1 MIDWVSAVLPCD
13 HDPSKLTSGIVMSFD
28 ALLNQEW
35 TVNKKL
41 SVEGSYSSKIQVKS
55 NDNSREIYISGNPT
69 KFLQG
74 HNLFGSNDLRGLMN
88 KFFDEL
94 LKHDELGLSPNHFQL
109 ADIRN
114 GEYELTRVDVN
125 ETWHLS
131 NQKDVLAWIRAVG
144 ETAFL
149 KHRGAGQFS
158 GDTAY
163 FGKNSRRWS
172 LKCYSKGL
180 EILAKGHKLPPEL
193 SIPEMIEYAQKALR
207 IEGVIR
213 QMELKRR
220 SLNRAC
226 NWDIDT
232 AEELL
237 LEYISKLEMSDV
249 FMLDES
255 VLDTLPPRL
264 RLTYQAWLN
273 GDDLKSVFTH
283 RTFYRVRKEMEKY
296 GIDIST
302 KSPKE
307 KTNVI
312 PLIRVL
318 EAKPVG
324 IPDWAY
330 EKGLVA

>member
-1 MIDWVSAVLPCD
+1 MIDWVSAILPCR
-13 HDPSKLTSGIVMSFD
+13 HDPSTLVSGVVMSFD
-28 ALLNQEW
+28 KNGQNEW
-35 TVNKKL
+35 SVNKNL
-41 SVEGSYSSKIQVKS
+41 SVEGSYSSKIQIKS
-55 NDNSREIYISGNPT
+55 FTENQIYVSGNPT

-74 HNLFGSNDLRGLMN
+74 HNLFGSNDLVTLMRR
-88 KFFDEL
+88 FFNEL
-94 LKHDELGLSPNHFQL
+94 LSHDELGLYPTPVQY
-109 ADIRN
+109 ADIYDGN
-114 GEYELTRVDVN
+114 YYLTRVDVN

-172 LKCYSKGL
+172 LKCYSKGQ
-180 EILAKGHKLPPEL
+180 EITAKGHKLPKEL
-193 SIPEMIEYAQKALR
+193 AIPEMLEYAHKALR
-207 IEGVIR
+207 IEGVTR
-213 QMELKRR
+213 QLELKRR
-220 SLNRAC
+220 GLDLAC

-237 LEYISKLEMSDV
+237 LEYLSKLEMSDV
-249 FMLDES
+249 YMLKDD
-255 VLDTLPPRL
+255 VLENLPPRL

-273 GDDLKSVFTH
+273 GDDLKQILPH
-283 RTFYRVRKEMEKY
+283 NTFYRSKRALQEY

-307 KTNVI
+307 KSNVI

-330 EKGLVA
+330 EKNLVA

>member
-1 MIDWVSAVLPCD
+1 MIDWVSAILPCK
-13 HDPSKLTSGIVMSFD
+13 HDPSKLIDGFVMSFD
-28 ALLNQEW
+28 ALGEQQW
-35 TVNKKL
+35 ICNKKL
-41 SVEGSYSSKIQVKS
+41 SVEGSYSSKIQISSVS
-55 NDNSREIYISGNPT
+55 ENQIYISGNPT

-74 HNLFGSNDLRGLMN
+74 HNLFGTNDLNYLMT
-88 KFFDEL
+88 KFFDVL
-94 LKHDELGLSPNHFQL
+94 LEHEALGLCPDPFQL
-109 ADIRN
+109 SAIQN

-131 NQKDVLAWIRAVG
+131 SQKDVMAWIRAVG
-144 ETAFL
+144 ETAYL

-163 FGKNSRRWS
+163 FGKNSRRWA

-193 SIPEMIEYAQKALR
+193 DIPEMKEYAQKALR
-207 IEGVIR
+207 IEAVTR
-213 QMELKRR
+213 QLELKRR
-220 SLNRAC
+220 SLNIAC

-232 AEELL
+232 AEVLL
-237 LEYISKLEMSDV
+237 LEYLSKLEMSDV
-249 FMLDES
+249 YMLKDD
-255 VLDTLPPRL
+255 VLDSLPHRL
-264 RLTYQAWLN
+264 RLTYQSWLN
-273 GDDLKSVFTH
+273 GDDLKQILPNN
-283 RTFYRVRKEMEKY
+283 TFYRYKKALREY
-296 GIDIST
+296 GVDISS

>member
-1 MIDWVSAVLPCD
+1 
-13 HDPSKLTSGIVMSFD
+13 MSFD
-28 ALLNQEW
+28 AQGENEW
-35 TVNKKL
+35 TVNKTL
-41 SVEGSYSSKIQVKS
+41 TVEGSYSSKIQIKS
-55 NDNSREIYISGNPT
+55 HTENQIYISGNPT

-74 HNLFGSNDLRGLMN
+74 HNLFGTNDLVCLMG

-94 LKHDELGLSPNHFQL
+94 LKHEQLGLCPDPFQY
-109 ADIRN
+109 ANIKD
-114 GEYELTRVDVN
+114 GHYELTRVDVN
-125 ETWHLS
+125 ETWHLN
-131 NQKDVLAWIRAVG
+131 NQKDVLSWIRAVG
-144 ETAFL
+144 ETAYL

-163 FGKNSRRWS
+163 FGKNSRRWA

-207 IEGVIR
+207 IEGVTR
-213 QMELKRR
+213 QLELKRR
-220 SLNRAC
+220 SLHVAS

-249 FMLDES
+249 YMLDQS

-307 KTNVI
+307 KNNVI

-330 EKGLVA
+330 EKNLVA

>member
-1 MIDWVSAVLPCD
+1 MIDWVSAILPCK
-13 HDPSKLTSGIVMSFD
+13 HDPSKLISGLVMAFD
-28 ALLNQEW
+28 AQGNNEW
-35 TVNKKL
+35 TVNKTL
-41 SVEGSYSSKIQVKS
+41 TVEGSHSSKIQIKS
-55 NDNSREIYISGNPT
+55 HTENQIYISGNPT

-74 HNLFGSNDLRGLMN
+74 HNLFGSNDLVGLMG

-94 LKHDELGLSPNHFQL
+94 LKHEDLGLCPDPFQL
-109 ADIRN
+109 ANIKD
-114 GEYELTRVDVN
+114 GHYELTRVDVN
-125 ETWHLS
+125 ETWHLN

-144 ETAFL
+144 ETAYL

-163 FGKNSRRWS
+163 FGKNSRRWA

-193 SIPEMIEYAQKALR
+193 AIPEMLEYAQKALR
-207 IEGVIR
+207 IEGVTR
-213 QMELKRR
+213 QLELKRR
-220 SLNRAC
+220 SLHVAS

-249 FMLDES
+249 YMLKDD
-255 VLDTLPPRL
+255 VLDSLPPRL

-273 GDDLKSVFTH
+273 GDDLKTVLP
-283 RTFYRVRKEMEKY
+283 RPTFYRYRKQILEY
-296 GIDIST
+296 GVDISS

-307 KTNVI
+307 KSNVI

-318 EAKPVG
+318 EAQPVG

-330 EKGLVA
+330 ERNLVA

>member
-1 MIDWVSAVLPCD
+1 MIDWVSAILPCK
-13 HDPSKLTSGIVMSFD
+13 HDPSKLISGIVMAFD
-28 ALLNQEW
+28 ANDQQEW
-35 TVNKKL
+35 VVHKKL
-41 SVEGSYSSKIQVKS
+41 SVEGSYSSKIQITS
-55 NDNSREIYISGNPT
+55 HTENQIYISGNPT

-74 HNLFGSNDLRGLMN
+74 HNLFGTNDLVGLMG
-88 KFFDEL
+88 KFFNEL
-94 LKHDELGLSPNHFQL
+94 LKHENLGLCPDPFQY
-109 ADIRN
+109 AAIKD
-114 GEYELTRVDVN
+114 GHYELTRVDVN
-125 ETWHLS
+125 ETWHLNS
-131 NQKDVLAWIRAVG
+131 QKDVQAWIRAVG
-144 ETAFL
+144 ETAYL

-163 FGKNSRRWS
+163 FGKNSRRWA

-193 SIPEMIEYAQKALR
+193 AIPEMIEYAQKALR
-207 IEGVIR
+207 IEGVTR
-213 QMELKRR
+213 QLELKRR
-220 SLNRAC
+220 QLHVAS

-237 LEYISKLEMSDV
+237 LEYVSKLEMSEV
-249 FMLDES
+249 YMLDQS

-273 GDDLKSVFTH
+273 GDDLKSVFTT

-330 EKGLVA
+330 ERNLVA

>member
-1 MIDWVSAVLPCD
+1 MIDWVSAILPCK
-13 HDPSKLTSGIVMSFD
+13 HDPSKLISGLVMAFD
-28 ALLNQEW
+28 AQGNNEW
-35 TVNKKL
+35 TVNKTL
-41 SVEGSYSSKIQVKS
+41 TVEGSHSSKIQIKS
-55 NDNSREIYISGNPT
+55 HTENQIYISGNPT

-74 HNLFGSNDLRGLMN
+74 HNLFGTNDLVGLMG
-88 KFFDEL
+88 KFFDAL
-94 LKHDELGLSPNHFQL
+94 LEHEQLGLCPDPFQY
-109 ADIRN
+109 ANIKD
-114 GEYELTRVDVN
+114 GHYELTRVDVN
-125 ETWHLS
+125 ETWHLNS
-131 NQKDVLAWIRAVG
+131 QKDVLSWIRAVG
-144 ETAFL
+144 ETAYL
-149 KHRGAGQFS
+149 RHRGAGQFS

-163 FGKNSRRWS
+163 FGKNSRRWA

-193 SIPEMIEYAQKALR
+193 SLPEMIEYAQKALR
-207 IEGVIR
+207 IEGVTR
-213 QMELKRR
+213 QLELKRR
-220 SLNRAC
+220 SLHVAS

-283 RTFYRVRKEMEKY
+283 RTFYRVRKQMEKY

-307 KTNVI
+307 KNNVI

-330 EKGLVA
+330 DKKLVA

>member
-1 MIDWVSAVLPCD
+1 MIDWVSAILPCK
-13 HDPSKLTSGIVMSFD
+13 HDPSKLISGLVMAFD
-28 ALLNQEW
+28 AQGNNEW
-35 TVNKKL
+35 TVNKTL
-41 SVEGSYSSKIQVKS
+41 TVEGSHSSKIQIKS
-55 NDNSREIYISGNPT
+55 HTENQIYISGNPT

-74 HNLFGSNDLRGLMN
+74 HNLFGSNDLVGLMG

-94 LKHDELGLSPNHFQL
+94 LKHEDLGLCPDPFQL
-109 ADIRN
+109 ANIKD
-114 GEYELTRVDVN
+114 GHYELTRVDVN
-125 ETWHLS
+125 ETWHLR
-131 NQKDVLAWIRAVG
+131 NKNEVLAWIRSVG

-172 LKCYSKGL
+172 LKCYSKGHEL
-180 EILAKGHKLPPEL
+180 TAKGHKLPKEL
-193 SIPEMIEYAQKALR
+193 ATPEMLEYADKALR

-213 QMELKRR
+213 QLELKRR
-220 SLNRAC
+220 LLNVAS

-249 FMLDES
+249 YMLKDD
-255 VLDTLPPRL
+255 VLDSLPPRL
-264 RLTYQAWLN
+264 RMVYQTWLN
-273 GDDLKSVFTH
+273 GDDLKQILPH
-283 RTFYRVRKEMEKY
+283 NTFYRYKKALREF

-307 KTNVI
+307 KSNVI

-330 EKGLVA
+330 EKNLVA

>member
-1 MIDWVSAVLPCD
+1 MIDWVSAKLPCK
-13 HDPSKLTSGIVMSFD
+13 HDPSKLISGLVMSFD
-28 ALLNQEW
+28 ALGEQEW
-35 TVNKKL
+35 VVNKRL
-41 SVEGSYSSKIQVKS
+41 SVEGSYSSKVQISSFSEDQ
-55 NDNSREIYISGNPT
+55 IYISGNPT

-74 HNLFGSNDLRGLMN
+74 HNLFGTNDLVGLMS
-88 KFFDEL
+88 KFFDCL
-94 LKHDELGLSPNHFQL
+94 LTHEQLGLNPDPFQY
-109 ADIRN
+109 ADIKDGN
-114 GEYELTRVDVN
+114 YELTRVDVN
-125 ETWHLS
+125 ETWHL
-131 NQKDVLAWIRAVG
+131 NNRADVLAWIRSVG
-144 ETAFL
+144 ETAYL

-180 EILAKGHKLPPEL
+180 EILAKGHKLPSEL
-193 SIPEMIEYAQKALR
+193 RIPEMIEYAEKSLR
-207 IEGVIR
+207 IEAVIR
-213 QMELKRR
+213 QLELKRR
-220 SLNRAC
+220 GLNTAS

-232 AEELL
+232 SEELL
-237 LEYISKLEMSDV
+237 LEYISKLELSDV
-249 FMLDES
+249 YMLNDD
-255 VLDTLPPRL
+255 VLNTLPPRL

-273 GDDLKSVFTH
+273 GDDLKQILPH
-283 RTFYRVRKEMEKY
+283 NTFYRSKKALREY

-324 IPDWAY
+324 IPHWAH
-330 EKGLVA
+330 EKSLVA

>member
-1 MIDWVSAVLPCD
+1 MIDWVTAKLICN
-13 HDPSKLTSGIVMSFD
+13 HDPDKLSEGLVASLDRHGNTEWLIHKKLTI
-28 ALLNQEW
+28 
-35 TVNKKL
+35 
-41 SVEGSYSSKIQVKS
+41 EGSYSTKIQIQS
-55 NDNSREIYISGNPT
+55 LTDTQIYISGNPT

-74 HNLFGSNDLRGLMN
+74 HNLFGSNDLVSIMG

-94 LKHDELGLSPNHFQL
+94 LKREELGLCPDPFQY
-109 ADIRN
+109 ANIKD
-114 GEYELTRVDVN
+114 GHYELSRVDVN
-125 ETWHLS
+125 ETWHLN
-131 NQKDVLAWIRAVG
+131 NQKDVLAWIRSVG
-144 ETAFL
+144 ETAYL

-163 FGKNSRRWS
+163 FGKNSRRWA

-180 EILAKGHKLPPEL
+180 EIQKKDRRLAPEL
-193 SIPEMIEYAQKALR
+193 DLPEMREYAHKALR
-207 IEGVIR
+207 IEGVTR
-213 QMELKRR
+213 QLELKRR
-220 SLNRAC
+220 SLHIAS

-249 FMLDES
+249 YMLKDE
-255 VLDTLPPRL
+255 VLDSLPPRL

-273 GDDLKSVFTH
+273 GDDLKHILPNGTY
-283 RTFYRVRKEMEKY
+283 YRSKAGLQKY

-302 KSPKE
+302 KPPKE
-307 KTNVI
+307 NNVI

-324 IPDWAY
+324 IPSWAY
-330 EKGLVA
+330 DKKLVA

>member
-1 MIDWVSAVLPCD
+1 MIDWVSAKLPCK
-13 HDPSKLTSGIVMSFD
+13 HDPSKLIDGFVMSYD
-28 ALLNQEW
+28 AQGINQW
-35 TVNKKL
+35 IVNKTL
-41 SVEGSYSSKIQVKS
+41 SVEGSYSSKIQIKS
-55 NDNSREIYISGNPT
+55 LTEDQIYISGNPT

-74 HNLFGSNDLRGLMN
+74 HNLFGSNDLVGLMG
-88 KFFDEL
+88 KFFDAL
-94 LKHDELGLSPNHFQL
+94 LEHDDLGLCPDPFQY
-109 ADIRN
+109 AAIKD
-114 GEYELTRVDVN
+114 GEYELSRVDVN
-125 ETWHLS
+125 ETWHLN

-144 ETAFL
+144 ETAYL

-163 FGKNSRRWS
+163 FGKDSRRWA

-180 EILAKGHKLPPEL
+180 EILARGHKLPPEL
-193 SIPEMIEYAQKALR
+193 AIPEMMEYAQKALR
-207 IEGVIR
+207 IEGVTR
-213 QMELKRR
+213 QLELKRR
-220 SLNRAC
+220 GLDIAS

-249 FMLDES
+249 YMLKDD
-255 VLDTLPPRL
+255 VLDSLPAKL
-264 RLTYQAWLN
+264 RLAYQSWLN
-273 GDDLKSVFTH
+273 GDDLKIILS
-283 RTFYRVRKEMEKY
+283 RPTFYRYRTQLFKY

-307 KTNVI
+307 KSNVI

-330 EKGLVA
+330 EKNLVA

>member
-1 MIDWVSAVLPCD
+1 MIDWVSAILPCK
-13 HDPSKLTSGIVMSFD
+13 HDPSKLISGLVMAFD
-28 ALLNQEW
+28 AQGNNEW
-35 TVNKKL
+35 TVNKTL
-41 SVEGSYSSKIQVKS
+41 TVEGSHSSKIQIKS
-55 NDNSREIYISGNPT
+55 HTENQIYISGNPT

-74 HNLFGSNDLRGLMN
+74 HNLFGTNDLVGLMG
-88 KFFDEL
+88 KFFDAL
-94 LKHDELGLSPNHFQL
+94 LEHEQLGLCPDPFQY
-109 ADIRN
+109 ANIKD
-114 GEYELTRVDVN
+114 GHYELTRVDVN
-125 ETWHLS
+125 ETWHLNS
-131 NQKDVLAWIRAVG
+131 QKDVLSWIRAVG
-144 ETAFL
+144 ETAYL
-149 KHRGAGQFS
+149 RHRGAGQFS

-163 FGKNSRRWS
+163 FGKNSRRWA

-193 SIPEMIEYAQKALR
+193 SLPEMIEYAQKALR
-207 IEGVIR
+207 IEGVTR
-213 QMELKRR
+213 QLELKRR
-220 SLNRAC
+220 SLHVAS

-307 KTNVI
+307 KNNVI

-330 EKGLVA
+330 DKKLVA

>member
-1 MIDWVSAVLPCD
+1 MIDWVSAILPCK
-13 HDPSKLTSGIVMSFD
+13 HDPSKLISGIVMSFD
-28 ALLNQEW
+28 AQGENEW
-35 TVNKKL
+35 TVNKTL
-41 SVEGSYSSKIQVKS
+41 TVEGSYSSKIQIKS
-55 NDNSREIYISGNPT
+55 HTDNQIYISGNPT

-74 HNLFGSNDLRGLMN
+74 HNLFGTNDLVGLMG

-94 LKHDELGLSPNHFQL
+94 LKHEQLGLCPDPFEYANIKDGH
-109 ADIRN
+109 
-114 GEYELTRVDVN
+114 YELTRVDVN
-125 ETWHLS
+125 ETWHLN
-131 NQKDVLAWIRAVG
+131 NQKDVLSWIRAVG
-144 ETAFL
+144 ETAYL

-163 FGKNSRRWS
+163 FGKNSRRWA

-207 IEGVIR
+207 IEGVTR
-213 QMELKRR
+213 QLELKRR
-220 SLNRAC
+220 SLHVAS

-249 FMLDES
+249 YMLDQS

-307 KTNVI
+307 KNNVI

-330 EKGLVA
+330 EKNLVA

>member
-1 MIDWVSAVLPCD
+1 MIDWVTAKLICN
-13 HDPSKLTSGIVMSFD
+13 HDP
-28 ALLNQEW
+28 N
-35 TVNKKL
+35 KL
-41 SVEGSYSSKIQVKS
+41 SEGLVASLDRDGNTEWLVHKKVTVEGSYSTKIQIQS
-55 NDNSREIYISGNPT
+55 LTDTQIYISGNPT

-74 HNLFGSNDLRGLMN
+74 HNLFGSNDLVSIMG

-94 LKHDELGLSPNHFQL
+94 LKREELGLCPDPFQY
-109 ADIRN
+109 ANIKD
-114 GEYELTRVDVN
+114 GHYELSRVDVN
-125 ETWHLS
+125 ETWHLN
-131 NQKDVLAWIRAVG
+131 NQKDVLAWIRSVG
-144 ETAFL
+144 ETAYL

-163 FGKNSRRWS
+163 FGKNSRRWA

-180 EILAKGHKLPPEL
+180 EIQKKDRRLAPEL
-193 SIPEMIEYAQKALR
+193 DIPEMREYAHKALR
-207 IEGVIR
+207 IEGVTR
-213 QMELKRR
+213 QLELKRR
-220 SLNRAC
+220 DLHIAS

-249 FMLDES
+249 YMLKGE
-255 VLDTLPPRL
+255 VLDSLPPRL

-273 GDDLKSVFTH
+273 GDDLKSVLP
-283 RTFYRVRKEMEKY
+283 RPTFYRYRKQILEY

-307 KTNVI
+307 KNNVI

-318 EAKPVG
+318 EAQPVG

-330 EKGLVA
+330 ERNLVA

>member
-1 MIDWVSAVLPCD
+1 MIDWVSAILPCK
-13 HDPSKLTSGIVMSFD
+13 HDPSKLISGLVMAFD
-28 ALLNQEW
+28 AQGNNEW
-35 TVNKKL
+35 TLNKTL
-41 SVEGSYSSKIQVKS
+41 SVEGSHSSKIQIKS
-55 NDNSREIYISGNPT
+55 HTENQIYISGNPT

-74 HNLFGSNDLRGLMN
+74 HNLFGTNDLVGLMG
-88 KFFDEL
+88 KFFDSL
-94 LKHDELGLSPNHFQL
+94 LQQERLGLCPDPFQY
-109 ADIRN
+109 ANIKD
-114 GEYELTRVDVN
+114 GHYELTRVDVN
-125 ETWHLS
+125 ETWHLNS
-131 NQKDVLAWIRAVG
+131 QKDVLAWIRAVG
-144 ETAFL
+144 ETAYL

-163 FGKNSRRWS
+163 FGKNSRRWA

-193 SIPEMIEYAQKALR
+193 AIPEMMEYAQKALR
-207 IEGVIR
+207 IEGVTR
-213 QMELKRR
+213 QLELKRR
-220 SLNRAC
+220 SLHVAS

-237 LEYISKLEMSDV
+237 LEYVSKLEMSDV
-249 FMLDES
+249 YMLDQS

-330 EKGLVA
+330 ERNLVA

>member
-1 MIDWVSAVLPCD
+1 MIDWVSAKIICN
-13 HDPSKLTSGIVMSFD
+13 HDPNKLSNGIIASLD
-28 ALLNQEW
+28 REGNTEW
-35 TVNKKL
+35 LTNKKTT
-41 SVEGSYSSKIQVKS
+41 VEGSYSTKIQIQSVT
-55 NDNSREIYISGNPT
+55 DTQIYISGNPT

-74 HNLFGSNDLRGLMN
+74 HNLFGSNDLVSIMG

-94 LKHDELGLSPNHFQL
+94 LKKEELGLCPDPFQY
-109 ADIRN
+109 ANIKD
-114 GEYELTRVDVN
+114 GHYELSRVDVN
-125 ETWHLS
+125 ETWHL
-131 NQKDVLAWIRAVG
+131 NNEKEVLAWIRAVG
-144 ETAFL
+144 ESAYL

-163 FGKNSRRWS
+163 FGKHSRRWA
-172 LKCYSKGL
+172 LKCYSKFM
-180 EILAKGHKLPPEL
+180 EILAKGHHLPVDL
-193 SIPEMIEYAQKALR
+193 QIPEMIEYARKALR
-207 IEGVIR
+207 IEGVTR
-213 QMELKRR
+213 QQELKRR
-220 SLNRAC
+220 SLHIAS

-249 FMLDES
+249 YMLKDD
-255 VLDTLPPRL
+255 VLDSLPPRL

-273 GDDLKSVFTH
+273 GDDLKSVLP
-283 RTFYRVRKEMEKY
+283 RPTFYRYRKQILEY

-307 KTNVI
+307 KNNVI

-318 EAKPVG
+318 EAQPVG

-330 EKGLVA
+330 ERNLVA

>member
-1 MIDWVSAVLPCD
+1 MIDYISGFLPCK
-13 HDPSKLTSGIVMSFD
+13 HDPEKLIDGFVMSFD
-28 ALLNQEW
+28 PLGNQEW
-35 TVNKKL
+35 VCNKKL
-41 SVEGSYSSKIQVKS
+41 SVEGSYSSKIQLQSHSENLV
-55 NDNSREIYISGNPT
+55 YFTGNPV

-74 HNLFGSNDLRGLMN
+74 HNLFGTNDIRHLMRL
-88 KFFDEL
+88 FFDEL
-94 LKHDELGLSPNHFQL
+94 LKQEALGLCPDPFQYDL
-109 ADIRN
+109 IQD
-114 GEYELTRVDVN
+114 GHYELTRVDVN
-125 ETWHLS
+125 ESWHLNNS
-131 NQKDVLAWIRAVG
+131 REVQAWIRAVG
-144 ETAFL
+144 ETAYL

-163 FGKNSRRWS
+163 FGKHSRRWA
-172 LKCYSKGL
+172 LKCYSKFM
-180 EILAKGHKLPPEL
+180 EILAKGHHLPVDL
-193 SIPEMIEYAQKALR
+193 QIPEMIEYARKALR
-207 IEGVIR
+207 IEGVTR
-213 QMELKRR
+213 QQELKRR
-220 SLNRAC
+220 SLHIAS

-249 FMLDES
+249 YMLKDD
-255 VLDTLPPRL
+255 VLDSLPPRL

-273 GDDLKSVFTH
+273 GDDLKSVLP
-283 RTFYRVRKEMEKY
+283 RPTFYRYRKQILEY

-307 KTNVI
+307 KNNVI

-330 EKGLVA
+330 ERNLVA

>member
-1 MIDWVSAVLPCD
+1 MIDFVSAFLPCK
-13 HDPSKLTSGIVMSFD
+13 HDPSKLVSGFVMSFD
-28 ALLNQEW
+28 ALGEQEW
-35 TVNKKL
+35 VANKKL
-41 SVEGSYSSKIQVKS
+41 SVEGSHSSKIQISSCSEDK
-55 NDNSREIYISGNPT
+55 IYISGNPV

-74 HNLFGSNDLRGLMN
+74 HNLFGTNDLRYLMS
-88 KFFDEL
+88 KFFDAL
-94 LKHDELGLSPNHFQL
+94 LEHDELGLCPDPFQR
-109 ADIRN
+109 AAIKN

-125 ETWHLS
+125 ETWHLK
-131 NQKDVLAWIRAVG
+131 NKNEVLAWIRAVG
-144 ETAFL
+144 ETAYL

-163 FGKNSRRWS
+163 FGKESRRWA

-180 EILAKGHKLPPEL
+180 EILAKGHKLPEQL
-193 SIPEMIEYAQKALR
+193 RIPEMLEYAEKALR
-207 IEGVIR
+207 IEGVTR
-213 QMELKRR
+213 QLELKRR
-220 SLNRAC
+220 SLDIAA

-232 AEELL
+232 PEVLL

-249 FMLDES
+249 YMLKDDL
-255 VLDTLPPRL
+255 LDSLPHRL
-264 RLTYQAWLN
+264 RLTYQSWLN
-273 GDDLKSVFTH
+273 GDDLKQILPH
-283 RTFYRVRKEMEKY
+283 NTFYRYKKALREY

-312 PLIRVL
+312 PLIRYL

-330 EKGLVA
+330 ERNLVA

>member
-1 MIDWVSAVLPCD
+1 MIDWVSAILPCK
-13 HDPSKLTSGIVMSFD
+13 HDPSKLISGLVMAFD
-28 ALLNQEW
+28 AQGNNEW
-35 TVNKKL
+35 TVNKTL
-41 SVEGSYSSKIQVKS
+41 TVEGSHSSKIQIKS
-55 NDNSREIYISGNPT
+55 HTENQIYISGNPT

-74 HNLFGSNDLRGLMN
+74 HNLFGSNDLVGLMG

-94 LKHDELGLSPNHFQL
+94 LKHEDLGLCPDPFQL
-109 ADIRN
+109 ANIKD
-114 GEYELTRVDVN
+114 GHYELTRVDVN
-125 ETWHLS
+125 ETWHLN

-144 ETAFL
+144 ETAYL

-163 FGKNSRRWS
+163 FGKNSRRWA

-193 SIPEMIEYAQKALR
+193 AIPEMLEYAQKALR
-207 IEGVIR
+207 IEGVTR
-213 QMELKRR
+213 QLELKRR
-220 SLNRAC
+220 SLHVAS

-249 FMLDES
+249 YMLKDD
-255 VLDTLPPRL
+255 VLDSLPPRL

-273 GDDLKSVFTH
+273 GDDLKTVLP
-283 RTFYRVRKEMEKY
+283 RPTFYRYRKQILEY
-296 GIDIST
+296 GVDISS

-307 KTNVI
+307 KSNVI

-318 EAKPVG
+318 EAQPVG

-330 EKGLVA
+330 EKNLVA

>member
-1 MIDWVSAVLPCD
+1 MIDWVSAILPCK
-13 HDPSKLTSGIVMSFD
+13 HDPSKLISGLVMSFD
-28 ALLNQEW
+28 AQGNNEW
-35 TVNKKL
+35 TVNKTL
-41 SVEGSYSSKIQVKS
+41 SVEGSYSSKIQIKS
-55 NDNSREIYISGNPT
+55 HTENQIYISGNPT

-74 HNLFGSNDLRGLMN
+74 HNLFGPNDLVSIMG

-94 LKHDELGLSPNHFQL
+94 LTHKNLGLCPDPFQY
-109 ADIRN
+109 ANIKD
-114 GEYELTRVDVN
+114 GHYELTRVDVN
-125 ETWHLS
+125 ETWHLNS
-131 NQKDVLAWIRAVG
+131 QKDVQAWIRAVG
-144 ETAFL
+144 ETAYL

-163 FGKNSRRWS
+163 FGKNSRRWA

-193 SIPEMIEYAQKALR
+193 ATPEMLEYAQKALR
-207 IEGVIR
+207 IEGVTR
-213 QMELKRR
+213 QLELKRR
-220 SLNRAC
+220 QLHVAS

-249 FMLDES
+249 YMLKDD
-255 VLDTLPPRL
+255 VLDSLPPRL

-273 GDDLKSVFTH
+273 GDDLKTVLP
-283 RTFYRVRKEMEKY
+283 RPTFYRYRKQILEY
-296 GIDIST
+296 GVDISS

-307 KTNVI
+307 KSNVI

-330 EKGLVA
+330 ERNLVA

>member
-1 MIDWVSAVLPCD
+1 MIDWVSAIITCK
-13 HDPSKLTSGIVMSFD
+13 HDPSKLISGIVMSFD
-28 ALLNQEW
+28 AQGENEW
-35 TVNKKL
+35 TVNKTL
-41 SVEGSYSSKIQVKS
+41 SVEGSHSSKIQIKS
-55 NDNSREIYISGNPT
+55 HTENQIYISGNPT

-74 HNLFGSNDLRGLMN
+74 HNLFGTNDLIYLMG

-94 LKHDELGLSPNHFQL
+94 LSHDELGLCPDPFEYANIKEGH
-109 ADIRN
+109 
-114 GEYELTRVDVN
+114 YELTRVDVN
-125 ETWHLS
+125 ETWHLN
-131 NQKDVLAWIRAVG
+131 NQRDVLSWIRAVG
-144 ETAFL
+144 ETAHL

-172 LKCYSKGL
+172 LKCYSKGQ
-180 EILAKGHKLPPEL
+180 EIKAKGHKLPTEL
-193 SIPEMIEYAQKALR
+193 ATPEMIEYAEKALR
-207 IEGVIR
+207 IEGVTR
-213 QMELKRR
+213 QLELKRR
-220 SLNRAC
+220 SLHLAS

-249 FMLDES
+249 YMLDES

-273 GDDLKSVFTH
+273 GDDLKSVFTY
-283 RTFYRVRKEMEKY
+283 RTFYRCRSEMLKY

-307 KTNVI
+307 KSNVI

-318 EAKPVG
+318 EAQPVG

-330 EKGLVA
+330 EKNLVA

>member
-1 MIDWVSAVLPCD
+1 MIDWVSAILPCK
-13 HDPSKLTSGIVMSFD
+13 HDPSKLISGLVMSFD
-28 ALLNQEW
+28 AQGNNEW
-35 TVNKKL
+35 TVNKTL
-41 SVEGSYSSKIQVKS
+41 SVEGSYSSKIQIKS
-55 NDNSREIYISGNPT
+55 HTENQIYISGNPT

-74 HNLFGSNDLRGLMN
+74 HNLFGSNDLVSIMG

-94 LKHDELGLSPNHFQL
+94 LTHKNLGLCPDPFQY
-109 ADIRN
+109 ANIKD
-114 GEYELTRVDVN
+114 GHYELTRVDVN
-125 ETWHLS
+125 ETWHLNS
-131 NQKDVLAWIRAVG
+131 QKDVQAWIRAVG
-144 ETAFL
+144 EPAYL

-163 FGKNSRRWS
+163 FGKNSRRWA

-193 SIPEMIEYAQKALR
+193 ATPEMLEYAQKALR
-207 IEGVIR
+207 IEGVTR
-213 QMELKRR
+213 QLELKRR
-220 SLNRAC
+220 QLHVAS

-249 FMLDES
+249 YMLKDD
-255 VLDTLPPRL
+255 VLDSLPPRL

-273 GDDLKSVFTH
+273 GDDLKTVLP
-283 RTFYRVRKEMEKY
+283 RPTFYRYRKQILEY
-296 GIDIST
+296 GVDISS

-307 KTNVI
+307 KSNVI

-330 EKGLVA
+330 ERNLVA

>member
-1 MIDWVSAVLPCD
+1 MIDWVSAILPCK
-13 HDPSKLTSGIVMSFD
+13 HDPSKLISGLVMSFD
-28 ALLNQEW
+28 AQGNNEW
-35 TVNKKL
+35 TVNKTL
-41 SVEGSYSSKIQVKS
+41 SVEGSYSSKIQIKS
-55 NDNSREIYISGNPT
+55 HTENQIYISGNPT

-74 HNLFGSNDLRGLMN
+74 HNLFGTNDLVGLMG

-94 LKHDELGLSPNHFQL
+94 LKHENLGLCPDPFQY
-109 ADIRN
+109 AAIKD
-114 GEYELTRVDVN
+114 GHYELTRVDVN
-125 ETWHLS
+125 ETWHLNS
-131 NQKDVLAWIRAVG
+131 QKDVQAWIRAVG
-144 ETAFL
+144 ETAYL

-163 FGKNSRRWS
+163 FGKNSRRWA

-193 SIPEMIEYAQKALR
+193 STPEMLEYAQKALR
-207 IEGVIR
+207 IEGVTR
-213 QMELKRR
+213 QLELKRR
-220 SLNRAC
+220 QLHVAS

-249 FMLDES
+249 YMLKDD
-255 VLDTLPPRL
+255 VLDSLPPRL

-273 GDDLKSVFTH
+273 GDDLKTVLP
-283 RTFYRVRKEMEKY
+283 RPTFYRYRKQILEY
-296 GIDIST
+296 GVDISS

-307 KTNVI
+307 KSNVI

-330 EKGLVA
+330 ERNLVA